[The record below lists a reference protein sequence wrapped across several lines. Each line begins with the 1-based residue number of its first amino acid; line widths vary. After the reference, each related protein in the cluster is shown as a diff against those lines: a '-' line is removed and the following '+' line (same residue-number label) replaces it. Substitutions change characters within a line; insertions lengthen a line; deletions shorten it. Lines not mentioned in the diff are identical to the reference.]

1 MAYTALKH
9 LHISCVFI
17 SYLLFLSRGIL
28 MLRDSP
34 ALKQRW
40 LRITPHLVDT
50 ALLASAIALTV
61 TIHQYPFANAWL
73 TAKLCA
79 LLLYIAL
86 GSIALKRGKR
96 KSTRIA
102 AWLAAQAVF
111 IYIVL
116 VAIKHDP
123 TPFAG

>member
-9 LHISCVFI
+9 LHISCAFI

-40 LRITPHLVDT
+40 LKVTPHLVDT
-50 ALLASAIALTV
+50 VLLASAIALTV
-61 TIHQYPFANAWL
+61 TINQYPFADAWL

-79 LLLYIAL
+79 LLLYIVL
-86 GSIALKRGKR
+86 GSIALKRGKTR
-96 KSTRIA
+96 STRIA

-111 IYIVL
+111 AYIVL